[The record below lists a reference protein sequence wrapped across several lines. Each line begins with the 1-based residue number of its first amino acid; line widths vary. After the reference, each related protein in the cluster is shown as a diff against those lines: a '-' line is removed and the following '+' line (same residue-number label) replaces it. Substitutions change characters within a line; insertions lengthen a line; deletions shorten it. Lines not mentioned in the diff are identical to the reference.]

1 MPLRLLDIDL
11 RTDGPWRVSPW
22 RADSPARDRIASW
35 GGSGLALALLEQE
48 PAAFVVSVGEGVVRG
63 LPTAAR
69 AAVAG
74 RSPLTGSYGDGQV
87 GSDFGRR
94 LAAVADAIR
103 FTGRRAPSAAR
114 ASLVCA
120 IGGDGVARAV
130 EIDGLAGASSR
141 EVHARLQREL
151 GECATLSIGP
161 AGERRAR
168 IASLAAGSG
177 GSDGPLHFVGRGGL
191 GALLGAQGWKAIA
204 ITAAAP
210 APHATERPLELLR
223 ALSASPRLEQRA
235 RGGTLELAQAALA
248 RADFDGFAAD
258 AAQLRAFADG
268 VERARA
274 QSHGCQGCPTPC
286 GWTFRRD
293 GGAGQA
299 ARFGAAQALGLELG
313 LPRFED
319 ALELLATCDQR
330 GLDAKEVG
338 AALAAYVRAFPE
350 SRGDLGRFARL
361 LDEAWRDTSENSLSS
376 GAVAAARA
384 FGQTVSHARGAAV
397 RVDKNLAS
405 LLGQCASARGSDPMR
420 AFPFLAAENAS
431 LERLRRLCAP
441 LELPAGSE
449 DPRSP
454 IGKGRLVG
462 WHEDLA
468 LALDLSGFCAFSASA
483 LISDGGA
490 SLDDLARWIA
500 PRALRES
507 PDFDARPSQVWLEA
521 GAELAQAQRRFNARF
536 DPAGAENV
544 SEDLRAKLAP
554 AGMWEEYR
562 AYRDDPRAF
571 QRRDTPT
578 APRETPR
585 PSPPEAPLRA
595 GRVRLRAFGSLALR
609 LDGDGWVQLHLP
621 ARADE
626 VLIAGAAQHPRAASS
641 LLRDGE
647 ALPAIYRNGARV
659 EPRDWVFD
667 GEALDLL
674 LVVGGG

>member
-1 MPLRLLDIDL
+1 MLPRLLDIDP
-11 RTDGPWRVSPW
+11 RADGPWRAAPW
-22 RADSPARDRIASW
+22 RADDPASDRLASW
-35 GGSGLALALLEQE
+35 GGGGLALALLEQD
-48 PAAFVVSVGEGVVRG
+48 PAALIVSVGEGVVRG

-87 GSDFGRR
+87 GSDFARR

-103 FTGRRAPSAAR
+103 FTGACAPT
-114 ASLVCA
+114 ASGRGRVCA
-120 IGGDGVARAV
+120 IGSDGVARAM
-130 EIDGLAGASSR
+130 EIDGLAGASSL

-151 GECATLSIGP
+151 GPCATLSIGP
-161 AGERRAR
+161 AGERGAR
-168 IASLAAGSG
+168 IASLAAGSA
-177 GSDGPLHFVGRGGL
+177 GSEGPLHFVGRGGL
-191 GALLGAQGWKAIA
+191 GALLGAKGWKAIA
-204 ITAAAP
+204 IENAP
-210 APHATERPLELLR
+210 LAPLASDRPSELLR

-248 RADFDGFAAD
+248 RADLDGFAAD
-258 AAQLRAFADG
+258 AAQLRDFVDG

-286 GWTFRRD
+286 GWTFRRE

-319 ALELLATCDQR
+319 ALELLASCDQR

-338 AALAAYVRAFPE
+338 AALAAYVRAFPS
-350 SRGDLGRFARL
+350 SRGDLRVFARL
-361 LDEAWRDTSENSLSS
+361 LDEAWRDSGANSLSA
-376 GAVAAARA
+376 GAVSAARA
-384 FGQTVSHARGAAV
+384 WGQSVSHARGAAV

-420 AFPFLAAENAS
+420 AFPFLAADNSS
-431 LERLRRLCAP
+431 LGRLRELCAP
-441 LELPAGSE
+441 LDLPAGSE

-507 PDFDARPSQVWLEA
+507 PNFDARPAEVWLEA
-521 GAELAQAQRRFNARF
+521 GAALAQAQRRFNSRF
-536 DPAGAENV
+536 DPEGAERM
-544 SEDLRAKLAP
+544 SDDLRAKLAP
-554 AGMWEEYR
+554 AGMWPEYR
-562 AYRDDPRAF
+562 AYRDDRRAF
-571 QRRDTPT
+571 QRGDTDS
-578 APRETPR
+578 ASLQ
-585 PSPPEAPLRA
+585 SPALPPLEASRRA
-595 GRVRLRAFGSLALR
+595 GRVRLRAFGSLAQR
-609 LDGDGWVQLHLP
+609 LDGEGWVQLDLP
-621 ARADE
+621 ARVDA
-626 VLIAGAAQHPRAASS
+626 VLIAGAAQHPRAAAS
-641 LLRDGE
+641 LLREG
-647 ALPAIYRNGARV
+647 ATLPAIYRNGARV
-659 EPRDWVFD
+659 EPGELVFD